1 LFSKKRRSAK
11 KEVKER
17 GGAREKDEREEIGDD
32 GREIEKK

>member
-1 LFSKKRRSAK
+1 
-11 KEVKER
+11 VKER